1 MPVLFQEMQNGCGLA
16 PSVSSYGHLVA
27 AYGQMGRW
35 EEAVALVA
43 AVCRWAG
50 ERATSNG
57 MGGWCK

>member
-1 MPVLFQEMQNGCGLA
+1 MLFQEMQNGCGLA

-50 ERATSNG
+50 DGTCHSAA
-57 MGGWCK
+57 